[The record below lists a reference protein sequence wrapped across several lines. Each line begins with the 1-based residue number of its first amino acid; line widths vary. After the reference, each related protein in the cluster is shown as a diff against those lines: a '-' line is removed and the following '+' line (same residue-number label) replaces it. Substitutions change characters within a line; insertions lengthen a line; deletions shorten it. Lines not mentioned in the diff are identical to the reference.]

1 MTALIASV
9 ACGYRFT
16 PQGGALPGDVRSVY
30 VPMFVNRTPEPS
42 VEAMFTDAL
51 RETLARRGR
60 EGGELSD
67 ARAEGEITQVVGSSG
82 IVTLRSD
89 GGSPSFQAEVTTFRV
104 TVHARVRL
112 RRGDET
118 LADIRVSGTED
129 YLNVAGSILET
140 EANRRNALRRLA
152 NTLMEQ
158 AYARLASDF

>member
-1 MTALIASV
+1 ELRGRLAVSAVRVSSSVAADPSNATGVSTRRWRRLVAMTALIASV

-89 GGSPSFQAEVTTFRV
+89 GGSPS
-104 TVHARVRL
+104 
-112 RRGDET
+112 
-118 LADIRVSGTED
+118 
-129 YLNVAGSILET
+129 
-140 EANRRNALRRLA
+140 
-152 NTLMEQ
+152 
-158 AYARLASDF
+158 